1 MSKGRA
7 EAFSDGV
14 FAIAITLLVLT
25 IGQPQNY
32 HDLGGELLRQWPSYA
47 AYVVS
52 FAVIGI
58 MWFNHHVIFSQI
70 ARVDRTFLFLNLL
83 LLLSVVFIPY
93 PTGVF
98 GEALRRGEGTRAAA
112 VVYSVVMALNAY
124 SWGALWLYASGR
136 RRLLVDSFPEEQRGL
151 TTVLFLAGSVVYTAT
166 IAVAVINA
174 YACLALYAALA
185 VYYSV
190 DPIGQGLRRRPPRA

>member
-58 MWFNHHVIFSQI
+58 MWFNHHVIFSLL

-98 GEALRRGEGTRAAA
+98 GEALRRGEGTRDAA
-112 VVYSVVMALNAY
+112 VMYSVVMALNAY
-124 SWGALWLYASGR
+124 SWGSLWLYASGR

-151 TTVLFLAGSVVYTAT
+151 TSVLFLAGDVVYTAT
-166 IAVAVINA
+166 IAVALVNA

-185 VYYSV
+185 AYYSV
-190 DPIGQGLRRRPPRA
+190 DPIGQGLRRRPPRR